1 MNPILFFSLAIILSA
16 ALPWWPNS
24 ADGRSRRHRPRDK
37 QLLAYEAKV
46 FDHRHEALQKAAM
59 KLEAL
64 DRVPTPECDSNSQA
78 YQLLRQQ
85 FEERWSLFERQTT
98 APA

>member
-1 MNPILFFSLAIILSA
+1 MDTILFLSVLIILSA

-24 ADGRSRRHRPRDK
+24 AYGRSQHHRPRDK
-37 QLLAYEAKV
+37 QPPAYEAKV
-46 FDHRHEALQKAAM
+46 FDQRHAASQKAAM

-78 YQLLRQQ
+78 DRLLRQQ